1 MLGIINMKKKKKFK
15 LGTWI
20 TSFNRD
26 SLEIIASFKFDWIA
40 VDLEH
45 STISFE
51 QLSIM
56 ISIIQKTG
64 TEAWVRVGKND
75 EYLIQSHF
83 EKFLTIKDDNRLM
96 ADIDSMDLYSVWKI
110 IKKDNYIVIESLK
123 NDCKVYL

>member
-1 MLGIINMKKKKKFK
+1 MSSTYSRHKLINGSRDISPCNVCDVKGTLIGAKHVDAWNNKYEKEKKFK

-20 TSFNRD
+20 TSFNPD

-64 TEAWVRVGKND
+64 TEAWVRVGK
-75 EYLIQSHF
+75 
-83 EKFLTIKDDNRLM
+83 K
-96 ADIDSMDLYSVWKI
+96 
-110 IKKDNYIVIESLK
+110 
-123 NDCKVYL
+123 